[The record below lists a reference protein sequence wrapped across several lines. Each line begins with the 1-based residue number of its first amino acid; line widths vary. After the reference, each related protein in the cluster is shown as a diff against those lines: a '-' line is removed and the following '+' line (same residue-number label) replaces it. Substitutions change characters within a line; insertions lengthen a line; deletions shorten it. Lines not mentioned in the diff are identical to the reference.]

1 MKLESS
7 DEDVKRE
14 MVAMVVMVERV
25 MRVVGEEGEMR
36 KKAT

>member
-25 MRVVGEEGEMR
+25 MRAVGEWEMR

>member
-25 MRVVGEEGEMR
+25 MRVVGEGEMR